1 MNLRN
6 LVFFAILFPSF
17 FSYSQWISIQ
27 KSINSYQW
35 SPTNQFVINPF
46 TNHIW
51 FVRDNGAVLLDNN
64 GTFSKFS
71 TTELGDLYTGIKLK
85 FTFTPTHTY
94 YCKNSYG
101 LFSFDNNIS
110 QSKFVF
116 NNYLGKAY
124 SDSESV
130 FILGVNPTGNYVE
143 YNPLYIDV
151 TDRTAQ
157 NMAVKNG
164 YTYVDFGSG
173 STIAYYPTI
182 GMNNFLFIHNDND
195 YVGGNYN
202 EMKFSRHSDT
212 LFVAGKKGISKAY
225 NYDFFDTITPNNSTN
240 MPSANVLEIEFDH
253 NDSLW
258 AVFGDINDV
267 PFAIAK
273 LEGYTWTNHIDANNS
288 PIDFTAFFG
297 LEIDTLG
304 NLWVADD
311 NALHT
316 LLTPNSPAWLNT
328 PEISDIIQLE
338 VFPNPFKDVITI
350 RSDSKSIKSIEM
362 TDVNGR
368 IIYEKY
374 VNSISFDIQT
384 AQWEEGIYFL
394 KCQFEDGTEHLM
406 KVTK

>member
-1 MNLRN
+1 MRKCV
-6 LVFFAILFPSF
+6 LVLLIGFVLHMHGNT
-17 FSYSQWISIQ
+17 QTWH
-27 KSINSYQW
+27 SINKVESYLQT
-35 SPTNQFVINPF
+35 PYRQFIINPF
-46 TNHIW
+46 TNDIW
-51 FVRDNGAVLLDNN
+51 LIHDTRVALIKNN
-64 GTFSKFS
+64 GQLQLFEEN
-71 TTELGDLYTGIKLK
+71 ELGDLYTGIKLK

-130 FILGVNPTGNYVE
+130 FILGVNPSGNYVE

-173 STIAYYPTI
+173 STIAYYPTT

-202 EMKFSRHSDT
+202 EMKFSRNSDT

-240 MPSANVLEIEFDH
+240 MPSPNILEIEFDH

-258 AVFGDINDV
+258 AVFGDNNDV

-273 LEGYTWTNHIDANNS
+273 LEGYTWTNLIDANNS
-288 PIDFTAFFG
+288 PIDFTAFYG

-311 NALHT
+311 DAMHT
-316 LLTPNSPAWLNT
+316 LLTPNSPEWLNT
-328 PEISDIIQLE
+328 PEILDIIQLE
-338 VFPNPFKDVITI
+338 VFPNPFNDVLTI
-350 RSDSKSIKSIEM
+350 RSVSKSIKSIEM

-368 IIYEKY
+368 IIYEKSP
-374 VNSISFDIQT
+374 NAIAFDIQT
-384 AQWEEGIYFL
+384 AQWQRGIYFL

-406 KVTK
+406 KVEK